1 MLVTSNHSSAGRSRG
16 CAVPSLAPLVLLAQ
30 WGAAPLRQSKYGTGW
45 QGGCRLSLLH
55 PPVAADPAPPSPG
68 MGGGMLQARAAPAA
82 RGAACRSVLHLCG
95 AQHLCA
101 RPKLTLMG
109 L

>member
-1 MLVTSNHSSAGRSRG
+1 MA
-16 CAVPSLAPLVLLAQ
+16 
-30 WGAAPLRQSKYGTGW
+30 
-45 QGGCRLSLLH
+45 QGGKEVAGCPCCTLPWLQTLLLH
-55 PPVAADPAPPSPG
+55 HQAW
-68 MGGGMLQARAAPAA
+68 GGGMLQARAAPAA